1 MNRIRFVLLCLLVCG
16 LLTAVPQKSI
26 AAPSAV
32 PASAPVDWRFG
43 VIESYENPAQANS
56 LGAAWTRVRFQWAE
70 TQVGGPD
77 TWTPSVSEGEIN
89 GEIAAGRTVVG
100 LLIGI
105 PDWAREGQ
113 LPRGLHLPHT
123 DLNNTW
129 ANFVREAVGRYNG
142 RINHWIIWNEPDVND
157 PNAPG
162 FTWGGSVQDF
172 FQLQR
177 TAYLV
182 AKEVNPNA
190 TIHLSAF
197 TYFWNP
203 NYIYDYLDVVVADPA
218 APDNNYYFDALTA
231 HLYFQPDS
239 IYNIIQQ
246 FYGAVGSRGIPWKP
260 VWLVETNAPPIDD
273 PAWPVS
279 NWTFRVSQ
287 QEQAAFIPQA
297 FAVGLAAGAQRI
309 GVYKMQDTADDVAA
323 NPEPFGLLR
332 MDGSRRPAFTT
343 YQVAVQYLAGM
354 QGVKREEWGH
364 WGQIRLDQGTHA
376 TTVLFSRLPAP
387 QTVEVASE
395 AATAV
400 LVDMW
405 GSRQTISA
413 SDGVF
418 TVELSGAICA
428 QTAGDYCMIGGPVYY
443 LVQSLDGG
451 SVAAP
456 PPVSGPPAVENPPAA
471 TATIDPDAPTALP
484 EETLTPAPTNTAEP
498 TAEPTETST
507 PKATVTRRPTQT
519 PTATATATA
528 SPTAVP
534 TETVSPAPTAV
545 PATEVAVL
553 PPTPVPNQEAVVDTA
568 ESGRNLTPLL
578 LGVAGLL
585 ILGIGGWWWNGR
597 RQS

>member
-1 MNRIRFVLLCLLVCG
+1 MNRFRVILLCLLLFGV
-16 LLTAVPQKSI
+16 LAVAPQKSA
-26 AAPSAV
+26 AAPA
-32 PASAPVDWRFG
+32 AAPVDWRFG
-43 VIESYENPAQANS
+43 VIESYENPGEANA

-70 TQVGGPD
+70 TQAGGPG
-77 TWTPSVSEGEIN
+77 TWTASVSEGEIN

-105 PDWAREGQ
+105 PDWARSGN
-113 LPRGLHLPHT
+113 LPSGLHLPHT
-123 DLNNTW
+123 DPNNTW

-162 FTWGGSVQDF
+162 HTWDGSIQDF

-203 NYIYDYLDVVVADPA
+203 NYIYEYLDVVMTDPA
-218 APDNNYYFDALTA
+218 APENNHYFDALTA

-309 GVYKMQDTADDVAA
+309 GIYKMQDTADDVAA

-354 QGVKREEWGH
+354 QGIKREHWGH

-387 QTVEVASE
+387 QTVEVPAEAS
-395 AATAV
+395 TAV

-405 GSRQTISA
+405 GSRQTVSA

-418 TVELSGAICA
+418 TVEVPGAICA
-428 QTAGDYCMIGGPVYY
+428 QTAGDFCMIGGPVYY
-443 LVQSLDGG
+443 LVQSLDG
-451 SVAAP
+451 SVVAAP
-456 PPVSGPPAVENPPAA
+456 PPVGGPPAVDDPPAA
-471 TATIDPDAPTALP
+471 TATLDPDAPTG
-484 EETLTPAPTNTAEP
+484 TPAPTH
-498 TAEPTETST
+498 TAEPTETPESSPT
-507 PKATVTRRPTQT
+507 PRDTATPR
-519 PTATATATA
+519 PTATPSATN
-528 SPTAVP
+528 TAVP
-534 TETVSPAPTAV
+534 TETPAPTETTPATETV
-545 PATEVAVL
+545 PATEVAAL
-553 PPTPVPNQEAVVDTA
+553 PPTAVPPEAATA
-568 ESGRNLTPLL
+568 EVPEGGSNWSLIL
-578 LGVAGLL
+578 LGVAGVFALA
-585 ILGIGGWWWNGR
+585 IGGWWWNGR

>member
-1 MNRIRFVLLCLLVCG
+1 MNRHRLVLLCLLVLG
-16 LLTAVPQKSI
+16 LFVAAPQKSG
-26 AAPSAV
+26 AAPVEEQAQ
-32 PASAPVDWRFG
+32 APVDYRFG
-43 VIESYENPAQANS
+43 VIESYQNPGQANS

-70 TQVGGPD
+70 VQAGGSG
-77 TWTPSVSEGEIN
+77 TWTASVSDSQIN

-105 PDWAREGQ
+105 PDWAREGE

-123 DLNNTW
+123 DPNNSW
-129 ANFVREAVGRYNG
+129 ANFVREAVGRFNG

-162 FTWGGSVQDF
+162 HTWGGSVQDF

-182 AKEVNPNA
+182 AKEVNPNS

-203 NYIYDYLDVVVADPA
+203 NYIYDFLDVVVADPA
-218 APDNNYYFDALTA
+218 APDHNYYFDALTA

-239 IYNIIQQ
+239 IFNIIQQ

-260 VWLVETNAPPIDD
+260 VWLVETNAPPSND
-273 PAWPVS
+273 PAWPVP
-279 NWTFRVSQ
+279 NWTFQVDQ
-287 QEQAAFIPQA
+287 QEQAAFIPQV

-309 GVYKMQDTADDVAA
+309 AIYKMQDTPDDVAA

-354 QGVKREEWGH
+354 QGVKREHWGH

-387 QTVEVASE
+387 QTVEVAAE
-395 AATAV
+395 ASTAV

-413 SDGVF
+413 SNGVF
-418 TVELSGAICA
+418 TVTVPGAICA
-428 QTAGDYCMIGGPVYY
+428 QTAGDFCMIGGPVYY

-451 SVAAP
+451 AVSVP
-456 PPVSGPPAVENPPAA
+456 PPVSGPPPVENPPAA
-471 TATIDPDAPTALP
+471 IATVDPN
-484 EETLTPAPTNTAEP
+484 APTNTPALTSTPEATATATQTPTEEP
-498 TAEPTETST
+498 TATATGTST
-507 PKATVTRRPTQT
+507 PEPSPTNT
-519 PTATATATA
+519 PTATATYTPE
-528 SPTAVP
+528 PTA
-534 TETVSPAPTAV
+534 TAV
-545 PATEVAVL
+545 PATEVAQL
-553 PPTPVPNQEAVVDTA
+553 PPTAVPTQEPVADNVQ
-568 ESGRNLTPLL
+568 SGGNVSLIVF
-578 LGVAGLL
+578 GAAGLVA
-585 ILGIGGWWWNGR
+585 LGIGGWWWNGR
-597 RQS
+597 RQRS

>member
-1 MNRIRFVLLCLLVCG
+1 MNRIRIILLCLLSVG
-16 LLTAVPQKSI
+16 LLAAAPQKSS
-26 AAPSAV
+26 AAPANL
-32 PASAPVDWRFG
+32 PAQAPVDYRFG
-43 VIESYENPAQANS
+43 VIESYQNPGEANA

-70 TQVGGPD
+70 VQAGGPG
-77 TWTPSVSEGEIN
+77 TWTASVSDGQIN

-105 PDWAREGQ
+105 PDWAREGG
-113 LPRGLHLPHT
+113 LPRGLNLPHT
-123 DLNNTW
+123 DPNNTW
-129 ANFVREAVGRYNG
+129 ATFVREAVGRYNG

-162 FTWGGSVQDF
+162 HTWDGSVQDF

-177 TAYLV
+177 TAYLA

-203 NYIYDYLDVVVADPA
+203 NYIYDFLDVVVADPA
-218 APDNNYYFDALTA
+218 APENNYYFDALTA

-279 NWTFRVSQ
+279 NWTFRVAQ

-309 GVYKMQDTADDVAA
+309 AVYKMQDTPDDVAA

-354 QGVKREEWGH
+354 QGVRREEWGH

-387 QTVEVASE
+387 QTVQVVAE
-395 AATAV
+395 ANTAV

-405 GSRQTISA
+405 GSRQNISA

-418 TVELSGAICA
+418 TVELPGAICA

-443 LVQSLDGG
+443 LVQSLDGS
-451 SVAAP
+451 SVSAP
-456 PPVSGPPAVENPPAA
+456 PPVSGPPAVDNPPAA
-471 TATIDPDAPTALP
+471 TATIDPNAPTALP
-484 EETLTPAPTNTAEP
+484 QETPTPAPTQTPEATVTATETP
-498 TAEPTETST
+498 TPRNTST
-507 PKATVTRRPTQT
+507 PRPSQTPPATATAVPTDTPT
-519 PTATATATA
+519 PTATA
-528 SPTAVP
+528 
-534 TETVSPAPTAV
+534 TAV
-545 PATEVAVL
+545 PATEVAQL
-553 PPTPVPNQEAVVDTA
+553 PPTAVPPQEPAAATSETSSNLLPLVLGAV
-568 ESGRNLTPLL
+568 
-578 LGVAGLL
+578 GVLV
-585 ILGIGGWWWNGR
+585 LGIGGWWWNGR
-597 RQS
+597 RNNQ

>member
-1 MNRIRFVLLCLLVCG
+1 MNRNRIILLCLLVAG
-16 LLTAVPQKSI
+16 LLTVAPGKTT
-26 AAPSAV
+26 AAPA
-32 PASAPVDWRFG
+32 AAPVDWRFG
-43 VIESYENPAQANS
+43 VIESYENPGQANA

-70 TQVGGPD
+70 TQAGGAG
-77 TWTPSVSEGEIN
+77 TWTASVSEAEIN
-89 GEIAAGRTVVG
+89 GEVAAGRTVVG

-105 PDWAREGQ
+105 PDWAREGS
-113 LPRGLHLPHT
+113 LPRGLHLPHS
-123 DLNNTW
+123 DPNNTW
-129 ANFVREAVGRYNG
+129 ATFVREAVGRYNG

-182 AKEVNPNA
+182 TKEVNPNA
-190 TIHLSAF
+190 TVHLSAF
-197 TYFWNP
+197 THFWNP

-218 APDNNYYFDALTA
+218 APENNYYFDALTA

-239 IYNIIQQ
+239 IFNIIQQ

-273 PAWPVS
+273 PIWPVS
-279 NWTFRVSQ
+279 NYTFRVSQ

-309 GVYKMQDTADDVAA
+309 AIYKLQDTPDDVAA

-332 MDGSRRPAFTT
+332 MDGTRRPAFTT

-354 QGVKREEWGH
+354 QGIKREHWGH
-364 WGQIRLDQGTHA
+364 WGQVRLDQGTFA

-387 QTVEVASE
+387 QVVEVTAEAS
-395 AATAV
+395 TAV

-418 TVELSGAICA
+418 TVNLPGAICA
-428 QTAGDYCMIGGPVYY
+428 QTAGDFCMIGGPVYY

-456 PPVSGPPAVENPPAA
+456 PPVGGPPSVA
-471 TATIDPDAPTALP
+471 TATIDPDAPTN
-484 EETLTPAPTNTAEP
+484 TP
-498 TAEPTETST
+498 EPTETPVPSAT
-507 PKATVTRRPTQT
+507 PKASVTPRPTRT
-519 PTATATATA
+519 STATATA

-534 TETVSPAPTAV
+534 SQTATTPPTATVSPTAV
-545 PATEVAVL
+545 PATEVAAL
-553 PPTPVPNQEAVVDTA
+553 PPTPVPRQSPAGEAA
-568 ESGRNLTPLL
+568 ESGGNLLFVL
-578 LGVAGLL
+578 LGVFGMLGLGL
-585 ILGIGGWWWNGR
+585 AGWWWNGR
-597 RQS
+597 RQK

>member
-1 MNRIRFVLLCLLVCG
+1 MNRIRIVLLCLLSCG
-16 LLTAVPQKSI
+16 LLAAAPQKSS
-26 AAPSAV
+26 AAPAHL
-32 PASAPVDWRFG
+32 PAQAPVDYRFG
-43 VIESYENPAQANS
+43 VIESYQNPAEANA

-70 TQVGGPD
+70 VQVGGPG
-77 TWTPSVSEGEIN
+77 TWTASVSDGQIN
-89 GEIAAGRTVVG
+89 GEIGAGRTVVG

-105 PDWAREGQ
+105 PDWAREGG

-123 DLNNTW
+123 DPNNTW

-162 FTWGGSVQDF
+162 HTWDGSVQDF

-177 TAYLV
+177 TAYLA

-190 TIHLSAF
+190 TIHLGAF
-197 TYFWNP
+197 THFWNP
-203 NYIYDYLDVVVADPA
+203 NYIYEFLDVVVADPA
-218 APDNNYYFDALTA
+218 APDHNYYFDALTA

-260 VWLVETNAPPIDD
+260 VWLIETNAPPIDD

-279 NWTFRVSQ
+279 NFTFRVSQ
-287 QEQAAFIPQA
+287 QEQAAFVPQA
-297 FAVGLAAGAQRI
+297 LAVGLAAGAQRI
-309 GVYKMQDTADDVAA
+309 AVYKMQDTPDDVAA

-354 QGVKREEWGH
+354 QGVRREEWGH
-364 WGQIRLDQGTHA
+364 WGQIRLDQGTQA

-387 QTVEVASE
+387 QTVEVVAE
-395 AATAV
+395 ADTAV

-405 GSRQTISA
+405 GSRRSISA
-413 SDGVF
+413 SNGVF
-418 TVELSGAICA
+418 TVELPGAICA
-428 QTAGDYCMIGGPVYY
+428 QTAGDFCMIGGPVYY

-456 PPVSGPPAVENPPAA
+456 PPVSGPPAVDNPPAA
-471 TATIDPDAPTALP
+471 TATIDPNAPTN
-484 EETLTPAPTNTAEP
+484 TPAPTQTPEATVTATETP
-498 TAEPTETST
+498 TPRDTST
-507 PKATVTRRPTQT
+507 PRPSRT
-519 PTATATATA
+519 PTATATAVPTDTP
-528 SPTAVP
+528 SPTA
-534 TETVSPAPTAV
+534 TATAV
-545 PATEVAVL
+545 PATEVAALL
-553 PPTPVPNQEAVVDTA
+553 PTAVPTDYPNFGYPRPDNSSSLILIGA
-568 ESGRNLTPLL
+568 
-578 LGVAGLL
+578 AGLL
-585 ILGIGGWWWNGR
+585 ILGLGGWWWNGR
-597 RQS
+597 RQSKT

>member
-1 MNRIRFVLLCLLVCG
+1 MNRIRIVLLCLLVLG
-16 LLTAVPQKSI
+16 LLAIAPHKSS
-26 AAPSAV
+26 AAPV
-32 PASAPVDWRFG
+32 HLPAQAPVDYRFG
-43 VIESYENPAQANS
+43 VIESYQNPGEANA

-70 TQVGGPD
+70 VQAGGPG
-77 TWTPSVSEGEIN
+77 TWTASVSDGQIN
-89 GEIAAGRTVVG
+89 GEIGAGRTVVG

-105 PDWAREGQ
+105 PDWAREGN

-123 DLNNTW
+123 DPNNTW

-177 TAYLV
+177 TAYLA

-197 TYFWNP
+197 THFWNP
-203 NYIYDYLDVVVADPA
+203 NYIYEFLDVVVADPS

-239 IYNIIQQ
+239 IYNLIQQ

-279 NWTFRVSQ
+279 NFTFRVAQ

-309 GVYKMQDTADDVAA
+309 AVYKMQDTVDDVAA

-364 WGQIRLDQGTHA
+364 WGQIRLNQGTHA

-387 QTVEVASE
+387 QTVEVVAE
-395 AATAV
+395 ANTAV

-405 GSRQTISA
+405 GSRRTISA
-413 SDGVF
+413 SGGVF
-418 TVELSGAICA
+418 TVELPGAICA
-428 QTAGDYCMIGGPVYY
+428 QTAGDFCMIGGPVYY
-443 LVQSLDGG
+443 LVQSLDGA
-451 SVAAP
+451 SVPAP
-456 PPVSGPPAVENPPAA
+456 PPVGGPPPVGTPVANDTPAA
-471 TATIDPDAPTALP
+471 TGTIDPDAPT
-484 EETLTPAPTNTAEP
+484 NTSSATH
-498 TAEPTETST
+498 TAKPTETPEASST
-507 PKATVTRRPTQT
+507 PRDTVTPRPTRT
-519 PTATATATA
+519 LTATATA
-528 SPTAVP
+528 VP
-534 TETVSPAPTAV
+534 TDTPTSPPTETAV
-545 PATEVAVL
+545 PATEDAL
-553 PPTPVPNQEAVVDTA
+553 PPTAVPTQEAAA
-568 ESGRNLTPLL
+568 EVPESRGSLSLIL
-578 LGVAGLL
+578 LGVAGLGA
-585 ILGIGGWWWNGR
+585 LGLGGWWWNGR
-597 RQS
+597 RQSK

>member
-1 MNRIRFVLLCLLVCG
+1 MNRKRFILLCLLACG
-16 LLTAVPQKSI
+16 LITAAPQKI
-26 AAPSAV
+26 VAAPLILPAV
-32 PASAPVDWRFG
+32 APVDYRFG

-70 TQVGGPD
+70 TQAGGPG
-77 TWTPSVSEGEIN
+77 TWTASVSDGQIN

-123 DLNNTW
+123 DPNNTW
-129 ANFVREAVGRYNG
+129 ATFVREAVGRYNG

-162 FTWGGSVQDF
+162 FTWGGSIQDF

-177 TAYLV
+177 TAYLA

-190 TIHLSAF
+190 VIHLSAF
-197 TYFWNP
+197 THFWNP
-203 NYIYDYLDVVVADPA
+203 NYIYEFLDVVVADPA

-273 PAWPVS
+273 PTWPVS
-279 NWTFRVSQ
+279 NFTFRVSQ
-287 QEQAAFIPQA
+287 QEQAAFIPQV

-309 GVYKMQDTADDVAA
+309 AIYKLQDTADDVAA

-354 QGVKREEWGH
+354 RGVKREHWGH

-387 QTVEVASE
+387 QSVEVPAEAS
-395 AATAV
+395 TAV

-405 GSRQTISA
+405 GSRRSISA

-428 QTAGDYCMIGGPVYY
+428 QTAGDFCMIGGPVYY
-443 LVQSLDGG
+443 LVQSLDG
-451 SVAAP
+451 ATLPAP
-456 PPVSGPPAVENPPAA
+456 PPVSGPPAEENPPAA
-471 TATIDPDAPTALP
+471 TPTIDPDAPTS
-484 EETLTPAPTNTAEP
+484 APEP
-498 TAEPTETST
+498 TPEPTETSTPEPTFT

-519 PTATATATA
+519 PTVIPTATV

-534 TETVSPAPTAV
+534 TETVTPSATAV
-545 PATEVAVL
+545 PATEVAAL
-553 PPTPVPNQEAVVDTA
+553 PPTPDPAQDVIVEAA
-568 ESGRNLTPLL
+568 ESGGSRSLVL

-585 ILGIGGWWWNGR
+585 ILGVGGWWWNGR
-597 RQS
+597 RQRE

>member
-1 MNRIRFVLLCLLVCG
+1 MNRIRTILLCLLVVW
-16 LLTAVPQKSI
+16 LVSHSPPNSF
-26 AAPSAV
+26 AAPA
-32 PASAPVDWRFG
+32 AAPVDWRFG
-43 VIESYENPAQANS
+43 VIESYENPGQANS

-70 TQVGGPD
+70 VQAGGPG
-77 TWTPSVSEGEIN
+77 TWTASVSDGQIN
-89 GEIAAGRTVVG
+89 GEIAAGRMVVG

-105 PDWAREGQ
+105 PDWAREGS

-123 DLNNTW
+123 DPNNTW

-162 FTWGGSVQDF
+162 HTWGGSVQDF

-182 AKEVNPNA
+182 AKEANPNA

-203 NYIYDYLDVVVADPA
+203 NYIYDFLDVVIADPA

-239 IYNIIQQ
+239 IFNIIQQ

-273 PAWPVS
+273 PVWPVS
-279 NWTFRVSQ
+279 NWTFQVTQ
-287 QEQAAFIPQA
+287 QEQAAFIPQT

-309 GVYKMQDTADDVAA
+309 AIYKMQDTPGDVAA

-354 QGVKREEWGH
+354 QGIQREHWGH
-364 WGQIRLDQGTHA
+364 WGQIRLDQGTKA

-387 QTVEVASE
+387 QTVEVAAE
-395 AATAV
+395 AETAV

-405 GSRQTISA
+405 GGRQTISA

-418 TVELSGAICA
+418 TVTVPGAICA
-428 QTAGDYCMIGGPVYY
+428 QTAGDFCMIGGPVFY

-451 SVAAP
+451 SVPAS
-456 PPVSGPPAVENPPAA
+456 PPVGGAPNDDSSPVPTV
-471 TATIDPDAPTALP
+471 DPDAPTAEATITPTP
-484 EETLTPAPTNTAEP
+484 EA
-498 TAEPTETST
+498 TETPMATFT

-519 PTATATATA
+519 PTSTVTATA

-534 TETVSPAPTAV
+534 IETSTATAV
-545 PATEVAVL
+545 PATEGVATEVAAL
-553 PPTPVPNQEAVVDTA
+553 PPTAEPTQLPTVETA
-568 ESGRNLTPLL
+568 ESGSNLSFIFFGLAAL
-578 LGVAGLL
+578 LG
-585 ILGIGGWWWNGR
+585 LGVGGRWALRKR
-597 RQS
+597 RHTSF

>member
-1 MNRIRFVLLCLLVCG
+1 MS
-16 LLTAVPQKSI
+16 APQKSQASP
-26 AAPSAV
+26 AAE
-32 PASAPVDWRFG
+32 PAFAPVDWRFG
-43 VIESYENPAQANS
+43 VIESYENPGQANA
-56 LGAAWTRVRFQWAE
+56 LGAAWTRVRFHWAE
-70 TQVGGPD
+70 VQAGGPG
-77 TWTPSVSEGEIN
+77 TWTASVTDGEIN

-105 PDWAREGQ
+105 PDWAREGN
-113 LPRGLHLPHT
+113 LPRGLNLPHS
-123 DLNNTW
+123 DPNNTW

-162 FTWGGSVQDF
+162 HTWDGSVQDF

-177 TAYLV
+177 TAYLA

-197 TYFWNP
+197 THFWNP
-203 NYIYDYLDVVVADPA
+203 NYIYDFLDVVVADPA

-364 WGQIRLDQGTHA
+364 WGQIRLDQGTQA

-387 QTVEVASE
+387 QTVQVAAE
-395 AATAV
+395 ASTAV

-405 GSRQTISA
+405 GSRQSISA

-418 TVELSGAICA
+418 TVELPGAICA

-443 LVQSLDGG
+443 LVQSLDGS
-451 SVAAP
+451 SVPAP

-471 TATIDPDAPTALP
+471 TATIDPNAPTR
-484 EETLTPAPTNTAEP
+484 TPAA
-498 TAEPTETST
+498 TAEPTETPT
-507 PKATVTRRPTQT
+507 PKPSATPRDTATPRPTRT
-519 PTATATATA
+519 PTATWTATATNTPL
-528 SPTAVP
+528 PTATEPP
-534 TETVSPAPTAV
+534 TETAV
-545 PATEVAVL
+545 PATEVAEL
-553 PPTPVPNQEAVVDTA
+553 PPTAVPTQTILDEAP
-568 ESGRNLTPLL
+568 ESGSNLSLIL
-578 LGVAGLL
+578 LGLAGLIVVGL
-585 ILGIGGWWWNGR
+585 GGWWWNGR
-597 RQS
+597 RKS

>member
-1 MNRIRFVLLCLLVCG
+1 MSRIRLILLCLLGCS
-16 LLTAVPQKSI
+16 LLAAVPQKSS
-26 AAPSAV
+26 AAPEAV

-70 TQVGGPD
+70 TQAGGSG
-77 TWTPSVSEGEIN
+77 TWTASVSEGQIN

-105 PDWAREGQ
+105 PDWAREGE
-113 LPRGLHLPHT
+113 LPRGLHLPHS
-123 DLNNTW
+123 DPNNTW

-162 FTWGGSVQDF
+162 YTWGGSVQDF

-177 TAYLV
+177 TAYMA

-197 TYFWNP
+197 THFWNP
-203 NYIYDYLDVVVADPA
+203 NYIYDFLDVVVADPA
-218 APDNNYYFDALTA
+218 AADNNYYFDALTA

-287 QEQAAFIPQA
+287 QEQAAFIPQV

-309 GVYKMQDTADDVAA
+309 GIYKMQDTADDVAA

-343 YQVAVQYLAGM
+343 YQIAVQYLAGM
-354 QGVKREEWGH
+354 QGVKREHWGH
-364 WGQIRLDQGTHA
+364 WGQIRLNQGTHA

-387 QTVEVASE
+387 QTVEVIAE
-395 AATAV
+395 ADTAV

-405 GSRQTISA
+405 GSRRTITA
-413 SDGVF
+413 SNGVF

-443 LVQSLDGG
+443 LVQSLDGA
-451 SVAAP
+451 SVPAP
-456 PPVSGPPAVENPPAA
+456 PPVSGPPAVEDAPAA
-471 TATIDPDAPTALP
+471 TATVDPDAPTETATP
-484 EETLTPAPTNTAEP
+484 EP
-498 TAEPTETST
+498 TST

-519 PTATATATA
+519 PTATA

-534 TETVSPAPTAV
+534 TETAPPDPTETAV
-545 PATEVAVL
+545 PATEVAAL
-553 PPTPVPNQEAVVDTA
+553 PPTPEPTQETAVAATA
-568 ESGRNLTPLL
+568 RNSNASLIVLGIV
-578 LGVAGLL
+578 GVAV
-585 ILGIGGWWWNGR
+585 LGIGGWWWNGR
-597 RQS
+597 RQPQ